1 MRNGA
6 MAMLG
11 LVACGIGL
19 GMTPACGGDYLWLE
33 EIEGEEALEWVEQQ
47 NEPTLRALEGDPE
60 FEARKTQAL
69 EILQDEERI
78 PGVAIR
84 GEYVYNFWQDE
95 DHIRGIWRRMPWEDF
110 IENSD
115 DWEILLDVDKLAEEE
130 EKSWVWQGANFL
142 RPGYERCLVSL
153 SDGGKDASY
162 VREFDVERQSFVED
176 GFQVPE
182 AKTSTAWLDRD
193 HVFISTAW
201 FEDAQTDS
209 GYARTTRLW
218 ERGQPVDEAPVIFE
232 GEKTDVSVSAWVSHD
247 RNEKHVFL
255 RRGKTFHT
263 QKLFYYDGDS
273 ARPLD
278 LPEHIS
284 VEGLIQGH
292 FVFRLREDDLGFGMG
307 SVVSAPLDALAKG
320 EAPDPVPVFEPT
332 DRQAILRG
340 QTRRTGDALLV
351 VYLDDVRGRAARF
364 HSPAEHNAA
373 WRKENIDLPNAGRP
387 GIMAADDETDRALL
401 TYQDFLTP
409 PSLLLLDPATLE
421 TETLRKQPA
430 RFDAE
435 GLTAEQYFT
444 ESADGTRI
452 PYFVIHNPERTADG
466 PAPTALNGYG
476 GFEIS
481 MTPGYTAIPGR
492 LWLEHGGVYV
502 LANIRGGGEY
512 GPEWHQ
518 AALKEN
524 RQKAF
529 DDFIAVAEDL
539 IEREITTPEQ
549 LGILGGS
556 NGGLLVGAAFTQRP
570 ELFGAVVCRVPLLDM
585 LRYHKLPPG
594 ASWMAEYGDPEDP
607 ELAPVIEAYSP
618 FHNLR
623 EDAEYPEVFFVTS
636 TKDDRVHPGHA
647 RKMAARMLDMGHSVY
662 YYENIEGGHGA
673 AADPVQAAHRHA
685 LEYTYLWRQLDAP
698 PEAP

>member
-1 MRNGA
+1 
-6 MAMLG
+6 MLG

-19 GMTPACGGDYLWLE
+19 GMAPLESEANGGDYLWLE
-33 EIEGEEALEWVEQQ
+33 EIEGEDALEWVEQQ
-47 NEPTLRALEGDPE
+47 NEPTLRALEGDPG
-60 FEARKTQAL
+60 FEARKTHAL
-69 EILQDEERI
+69 EIVQDEDRI

-84 GEYVYNFWQDE
+84 GKYVYNFWQDE

-110 IENSD
+110 IEDSE

-130 EKSWVWQGANFL
+130 EMSWVWQGANFL
-142 RPGYERCLVSL
+142 RPEYERCLVSL

-162 VREFDVERQSFVED
+162 LREFDVERQAFVED
-176 GFQVPE
+176 GFKVPE

-193 HVFISTAW
+193 RVFISTAW
-201 FEDAQTDS
+201 FEDAQTAS

-218 ERGQPVDEAPVIFE
+218 ERGQPLEEAPVIFE
-232 GEKTDVSVSAWVSHD
+232 GEVDDVSVSASVSHD
-247 RNEKHVFL
+247 ADEKHVIL

-263 QKLFYYDGDS
+263 QKLFYFDGES
-273 ARPLD
+273 AQPLD

-292 FVFRLREDDLGFGMG
+292 LVFRLREDDLGFGKG
-307 SVVSAPLDALAKG
+307 TVVSTPLDALEDG

-332 DRQAILRG
+332 DRQATLRG
-340 QTRRTGDALLV
+340 QTRRTGDALLL

-364 HSPAEHNAA
+364 HPPADENGA
-373 WRKENIDLPNAGRP
+373 WRKEPIELPDRGRP

-409 PSLLLLDPATLE
+409 PSLLLLDPDTLE
-421 TETLRKQPA
+421 TETLRKEPA
-430 RFDAE
+430 HFDAD
-435 GLTAEQYFT
+435 GLTAEQYFA

-452 PYFVIHNPERTADG
+452 PYFVVHNPERTAEG
-466 PAPTALNGYG
+466 PSPTALNGYG

-481 MTPGYTAIPGR
+481 MTPGYVAIPGR
-492 LWLEHGGVYV
+492 LWLEQGGAYV
-502 LANIRGGGEY
+502 VANIRGGGEY

-539 IEREITTPEQ
+539 VERGITTPEQ

-570 ELFGAVVCRVPLLDM
+570 ELFGAVVCQVPLLDM

-623 EDAEYPEVFFVTS
+623 TDADYPEVFFVTS

-673 AADPVQAAHRHA
+673 SADDVQRAKRHA
-685 LEYTYLWRQLDAP
+685 LEYTYLWRQLGAP
-698 PEAP
+698 GE